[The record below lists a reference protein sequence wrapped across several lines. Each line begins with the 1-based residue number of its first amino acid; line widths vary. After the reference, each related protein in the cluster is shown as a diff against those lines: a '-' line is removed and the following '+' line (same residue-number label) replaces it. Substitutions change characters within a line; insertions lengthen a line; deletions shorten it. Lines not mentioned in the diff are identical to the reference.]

1 MNSKSTIPNCFGGEP
16 EKCPCTHRAKRR
28 SVHFIRHWIAPKR
41 ILLSPLRLL
50 AREIPT
56 VINEF
61 LDIVGIESQ
70 RTSAGSH
77 FHSGKIWL
85 ALSRCM
91 LYYPGNA
98 HTEFL
103 GNVAGLNQLP
113 DGPHLSNGADNA
125 SVQVNAVDPRDQML
139 LQTSG

>member
-1 MNSKSTIPNCFGGEP
+1 LAVNQKNVLVPIEQSGE
-16 EKCPCTHRAKRR
+16 AFIS
-28 SVHFIRHWIAPKR
+28 SVIGSRPKR

-77 FHSGKIWL
+77 FHSGKIWFT
-85 ALSRCM
+85 LSRSM
-91 LYYPGNA
+91 LDYPGNA
-98 HTEFL
+98 HPEFL

-113 DGPHLSNGADNA
+113 DGPHLSNAADNA
-125 SVQVNAVDPRDQML
+125 SMQVDAVDSRDHML